1 MNRDFDLDAY
11 HYNLPQENIAQTPAN
26 QRDRSRLLILNTES
40 GDIRHRQ
47 FADIEDYLRPGD
59 VLVVNDTRVFP
70 ARLHGHKETG
80 GKVEVF
86 LLNFPEISSETA
98 GLAICPG
105 LIKSSKRPKPDSTIT
120 IGPELT
126 ITVTGYNEGK
136 AQLRL
141 NYNAEW
147 ALMDLL
153 QRYGQ
158 VPLPPYINR
167 EAGTTEEDEQRYQTV
182 FANEPGAVAAPTA
195 GLHFTTATLERLK
208 KKNINIVPITLNV
221 GYGTFAPVRH
231 HSITDH
237 SIHEEYLHVP
247 EQTVGTIRR
256 AKEGGGR
263 IWAVGTTSVRAL
275 EFCAKGGEL
284 EPTSGWCDL
293 YIYPGFEFKV
303 VDNLITNF
311 HLPESSLLFL
321 VSALCGRETLL
332 ACYGEAIEKG
342 YRFYSY
348 GDAMAVI
355 TKP

>member
-11 HYNLPQENIAQTPAN
+11 HYDLPLENIAQTPAEN
-26 QRDRSRLLILNTES
+26 RDSSKLLILDTDS
-40 GDIRHRQ
+40 GDIAHHQ

-86 LLNFPEISSETA
+86 LLNFPEISPGTGGEA
-98 GLAICPG
+98 VCPG
-105 LIKSSKRPKPDSTIT
+105 LLKSSKRPKPESIIT

-126 ITVTGYNEGK
+126 ITVTGYAEGK

-141 NYNAEW
+141 NYNGDT
-147 ALMDLL
+147 ALTELL

-167 EAGTTEEDEQRYQTV
+167 EAGTTREDEQRYQTV

-195 GLHFTTATLERLK
+195 GLHFTTETLERLK
-208 KKNINIVPITLNV
+208 KRDISIAPITLNV

-231 HSITDH
+231 QAIKDH
-237 SIHEEYLHVP
+237 SIHEEYLHVS
-247 EQTVGTIRR
+247 EKTVETITR
-256 AKEGGGR
+256 AKQAGGR

-275 EFCAKGGEL
+275 EFSARSGEL
-284 EPTSGWCDL
+284 TPTSGWCDL
-293 YIYPGFEFKV
+293 YIYPGFEFRV

-332 ACYGEAIEKG
+332 ACYHKAIEKG

-355 TKP
+355 TRP

>member
-11 HYNLPQENIAQTPAN
+11 HYNLPEENIAQIPAD
-26 QRDRSRLLILNTES
+26 QRDRSRLLVLNTNS
-40 GDIRHRQ
+40 GEIAHQQ
-47 FADIEDYLRPGD
+47 FSDIENYLRPGD

-70 ARLHGHKETG
+70 ARLHGRKETG

-86 LLNFPEISSETA
+86 LLNFPEISTQTGGE
-98 GLAICPG
+98 AICPG
-105 LIKSSKRPKPDSTIT
+105 LIKSSKRPKPDSVIT

-126 ITVTGYNEGK
+126 ITVTGYGEGK

-141 NYNAEW
+141 NYDAKTPLTE
-147 ALMDLL
+147 LL

-167 EAGTTEEDEQRYQTV
+167 EAGTTKEDEKRYQTV

-195 GLHFTTATLERLK
+195 GLHFTTETIERLK
-208 KKNINIVPITLNV
+208 KSSINIAPITLNV

-231 HSITDH
+231 QAIKDH
-237 SIHEEYLHVP
+237 SIHKEYLHVS
-247 EQTVGTIRR
+247 EETVETIKRSKQ
-256 AKEGGGR
+256 AGGR
-263 IWAVGTTSVRAL
+263 VWAVGTTSVRAL
-275 EFCAKGGEL
+275 EFCGKNGEL
-284 EPTSGWCDL
+284 TATSGWCDL

-303 VDNLITNF
+303 VDNIITNF

-332 ACYGEAIEKG
+332 ACYNEAIEKG

-348 GDAMAVI
+348 GDAMAII
-355 TKP
+355 TRP